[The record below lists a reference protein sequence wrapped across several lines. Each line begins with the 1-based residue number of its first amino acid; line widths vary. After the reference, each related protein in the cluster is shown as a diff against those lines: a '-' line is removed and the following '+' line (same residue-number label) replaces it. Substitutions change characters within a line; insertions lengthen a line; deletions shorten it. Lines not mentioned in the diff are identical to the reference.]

1 MINIMN
7 YILQTCYSCCIGRT
21 IERNSIRNAINEHT
35 GRPRPGTL
43 LVQEINREL
52 NFSLLQ
58 TCNNVW
64 IKCVLFGLVNFI
76 NKFQEI
82 AEGSKKTS
90 ACFKQG
96 NYKKVFFT

>member
-1 MINIMN
+1 M
-7 YILQTCYSCCIGRT
+7 
-21 IERNSIRNAINEHT
+21 
-35 GRPRPGTL
+35 
-43 LVQEINREL
+43 
-52 NFSLLQ
+52 
-58 TCNNVW
+58 
-64 IKCVLFGLVNFI
+64 